1 MNIKDIYPN
10 LEIKKIQEKNYS
22 HRKPCHAKFMP
33 VVSPVKIQSDIFEK
47 SEKDEKS
54 HFTKFRN
61 TFLKT

>member
-22 HRKPCHAKFMP
+22 CRKPCHAKFMP
-33 VVSPVKIQSDIFEK
+33 LVSPIKIKADIFEK
-47 SEKDEKS
+47 SEKPTES
-54 HFTKFRN
+54 HFRKFRN